1 MDAQGADGV
10 EHGED
15 HHADVGEDSGPHVRD
30 TGGRQGKAGKF
41 HDEGEHDVLP
51 HDADAL
57 ARDADGLGDLQGI
70 VVHQHNVRGF
80 DGGVAAHGA
89 HGDADVRAGQD
100 GRVVDA
106 VADKGEIVLRGLFCQ
121 QLFDLGDL
129 VARQK
134 LAADLVDAQ
143 LARDLLGYA
152 ARVAREHDGLGDTGL
167 LEAGNGLG
175 GVRLDDIG
183 DDDVP
188 GVDAVDGH
196 VDDRADAVAVVV
208 FDAELL
214 HELGIACG
222 DAVAVNGRRDAVAA
236 DLLDIR
242 NTAAVD
248 RLSIGLLQAPADG
261 MRRGAFCQRGIFQH
275 FIGVQLVMMDG
286 RDLKHALR
294 QGAGLVK
301 HDDLRCG
308 KGLQIV

>member
-1 MDAQGADGV
+1 M
-10 EHGED
+10 
-15 HHADVGEDSGPHVRD
+15 
-30 TGGRQGKAGKF
+30 
-41 HDEGEHDVLP
+41 
-51 HDADAL
+51 
-57 ARDADGLGDLQGI
+57 
-70 VVHQHNVRGF
+70 
-80 DGGVAAHGA
+80 
-89 HGDADVRAGQD
+89 
-100 GRVVDA
+100 
-106 VADKGEIVLRGLFCQ
+106 
-121 QLFDLGDL
+121 
-129 VARQK
+129 
-134 LAADLVDAQ
+134 
-143 LARDLLGYA
+143 
-152 ARVAREHDGLGDTGL
+152 
-167 LEAGNGLG
+167 
-175 GVRLDDIG
+175 
-183 DDDVP
+183 P

-214 HELGIACG
+214 HELGVACG

-275 FIGVQLVMMDG
+275 LIGVQLVVMDG